1 MQTSALLK
9 SSRSGKCSGAQN
21 SLGAHC
27 ALGWPLELSVN
38 PELGPSWESAALELS
53 LSKQNSCSMN
63 RHQIARGHSGS
74 ISQPEEVSFF
84 PRQEHSCLPSALLTP
99 PASAPSCLSPHHA
112 AFDPTKPSCSDSA
125 SLETPRAAAPT
136 RSSPSILLPHSD
148 VCSAEQTDCFYSES
162 THQSCIKVQ
171 LGVIKYSTD
180 VFSTMGA
187 CVPL

>member
-1 MQTSALLK
+1 
-9 SSRSGKCSGAQN
+9 
-21 SLGAHC
+21 
-27 ALGWPLELSVN
+27 
-38 PELGPSWESAALELS
+38 
-53 LSKQNSCSMN
+53 MN

-99 PASAPSCLSPHHA
+99 SASAPSCLSPHHT
-112 AFDPTKPSCSDSA
+112 AFDPTKPSCSNSA

-148 VCSAEQTDCFYSES
+148 VCSAEQADCFYSES
-162 THQSCIKVQ
+162 TRQPCRKVQ